1 MILQL
6 PGSEAINFGKIRPDI
21 NALLQQ
27 GVVAYR
33 SDFARAEA
41 LFRQAMA
48 IEPEELA
55 SYFCLYK
62 IHTYHGDLDVALDM
76 AQTAIKKAAEQAGW
90 PEDWR
95 EWTPHSPFPDG
106 AGRFALY
113 SLKAQAF
120 IRLRRDEP
128 EDAQEILT
136 ALRRLDPAGEV
147 GWPVIASLLAGISE

>member
-6 PGSEAINFGKIRPDI
+6 PGSEAINFGKISPEI

-41 LFRQAMA
+41 LFRQALE
-48 IEPEELA
+48 IEPDELA

-76 AQTAIKKAAEQAGW
+76 AQTAIKKAASQAGW

-95 EWTPHSPFPDG
+95 AWAPQLPFPDG

-128 EDAQEILT
+128 EAAQEILT
-136 ALRRLDPAGEV
+136 ALKHLDPEGQV
-147 GWPVIASLLAGISE
+147 GWPVIASLLAGISS

>member
-6 PGSEAINFGKIRPDI
+6 PGSEAINFGKIKPEI

-33 SDFARAEA
+33 SDFARAET
-41 LFRQAMA
+41 LFRQALA
-48 IEPEELA
+48 IEPDELA

-76 AQTAIKKAAEQAGW
+76 AQTGIKKAAAQAGW

-95 EWTPHSPFPDG
+95 DWSPQNPFPDG

-120 IRLRRDEP
+120 IRLRRGEP
-128 EDAQEILT
+128 EAAQEIIT
-136 ALRRLDPAGEV
+136 ALEHLDPDGQV
-147 GWPVIASLLAGISE
+147 GWPVIASLLAGISS

>member
-6 PGSEAINFGKIRPDI
+6 PGSEAINFGEIKPEI

-33 SDFARAEA
+33 SDFARAET
-41 LFRQAMA
+41 LFRQALA
-48 IEPEELA
+48 TEPEELA

-76 AQTAIKKAAEQAGW
+76 AQTAIKKAAAQAGW

-95 EWTPHSPFPDG
+95 QWSPESPFPEG

-113 SLKAQAF
+113 SLKAMAF
-120 IRLRRDEP
+120 ISLRRDEP
-128 EDAQEILT
+128 ENAQEIIT
-136 ALRRLDPAGEV
+136 ALRRLDPEGQV
-147 GWPVIASLLAGISE
+147 GWPVIASLLAGISG